1 MDPLGRQSMMTTGV
15 PTASVIP
22 AETANANPVTAGS
35 IVGLPVG
42 SLVHVNVNGNLVPV
56 RTVPAP
62 MTSVQTS
69 VNVPTYTTTSVPVQ
83 TTTSV
88 VQTAAPEGN
97 PTPTVRTLPPR
108 IVRNQLAPKYNT
120 VTLPPKVVQTRLAPI
135 LPPPTPQLSIQA
147 PPVQSYTLPPQTVP
161 TTFATQSITV
171 PPVQSVTIPNTVQSV
186 TLPPRVQSIVRA
198 PVTAPT
204 QTLSVQ
210 APLTTTT
217 TSIMPTTTTTYG
229 TASVGQN
236 IPFGTASVPMT
247 IPYGTA
253 SAPITTTTYGTA
265 SVGAPQYTTFGNS
278 TVVGNAGV
286 PIF

>member
-69 VNVPTYTTTSVPVQ
+69 VQMPTYATTSVPVQ

-108 IVRNQLAPKYNT
+108 IVRNQLATKYNT
-120 VTLPPKVVQTRLAPI
+120 VTLPPKVVQTRLSPI
-135 LPPPTPQLSIQA
+135 LPPPPPTPQLSFQA
-147 PPVQSYTLPPQTVP
+147 PPVQNVTLPPTTMP
-161 TTFATQSITV
+161 TTFSTQSITV
-171 PPVQSVTIPNTVQSV
+171 PPVQSVTIPNTLQSV
-186 TLPPRVQSIVRA
+186 TLPPRVSSVVRA
-198 PVTAPT
+198 PVTVPT

-210 APLTTTT
+210 APVTT
-217 TSIMPTTTTTYG
+217 TSILPTTTTTYG
-229 TASVGQN
+229 TASIGQN

-247 IPYGTA
+247 VPYGTA

-265 SVGAPQYTTFGNS
+265 SVGAPQYTTIGNS
-278 TVVGNAGV
+278 AMVGNPGLTV
-286 PIF
+286 L

>member
-1 MDPLGRQSMMTTGV
+1 MDPLGRQSMMNGGFSTG
-15 PTASVIP
+15 SVIP

-62 MTSVQTS
+62 MTSAQTS
-69 VNVPTYTTTSVPVQ
+69 VQVPAYTTTSVPVQ
-83 TTTSV
+83 TMTSV
-88 VQTAAPEGN
+88 IQNAPAEGN
-97 PTPTVRTLPPR
+97 PTPTVRTLPAK

-120 VTLPPKVVQTRLAPI
+120 VTLPAKVVQTRLAPI

-147 PPVQSYTLPPQTVP
+147 PPVQTVPLPPPPMP

-171 PPVQSVTIPNTVQSV
+171 PPVQSVTVPNTLQSV
-186 TLPPRVQSIVRA
+186 TLPPTVQSVVRS
-198 PVTAPT
+198 PLTAPT

-210 APLTTTT
+210 APVTTTT
-217 TSIMPTTTTTYG
+217 TSILPTTTTTYG

-247 IPYGTA
+247 LPYGTA
-253 SAPITTTTYGTA
+253 SAPITTTTYGTT
-265 SVGAPQYTTFGNS
+265 SVGVPQYTTVGNAS
-278 TVVGNAGV
+278 VVGNAGL
-286 PIF
+286 PLL

>member
-1 MDPLGRQSMMTTGV
+1 MDPLGRQSMMSAGYPTG
-15 PTASVIP
+15 SIIP
-22 AETANANPVTAGS
+22 AETANTNPVTAGS

-69 VNVPTYTTTSVPVQ
+69 VQVPTYTTTTVPVQ

-88 VQTAAPEGN
+88 VQTAPAEGN

-120 VTLPPKVVQTRLAPI
+120 VTLPAKVVQTRLAPI

-147 PPVQSYTLPPQTVP
+147 PPIQNVALPPPTIP
-161 TTFATQSITV
+161 TTFSTQSITV
-171 PPVQSVTIPNTVQSV
+171 PPVQSVTVPNALQSV
-186 TLPPRVQSIVRA
+186 TLPPRVSSVVRP
-198 PVTAPT
+198 PVTVPA

-210 APLTTTT
+210 APVAT

-229 TASVGQN
+229 TTSVGQ
-236 IPFGTASVPMT
+236 IPFGTTSVPMT
-247 IPYGTA
+247 VPYGTA
-253 SAPITTTTYGTA
+253 SAPITTTTYGTT
-265 SVGAPQYTTFGNS
+265 SVGAPQYTTVGNS
-278 TVVGNAGV
+278 AIVGNPGL
-286 PIF
+286 PML

>member
-1 MDPLGRQSMMTTGV
+1 MDPLARQSMMNAGFSTG
-15 PTASVIP
+15 SIIP

-62 MTSVQTS
+62 MANVQTS
-69 VNVPTYTTTSVPVQ
+69 VQMPAYTTTSVPVQ

-88 VQTAAPEGN
+88 IQTAAPEGN

-120 VTLPPKVVQTRLAPI
+120 VTLPAKVVQTRLAPI

-147 PPVQSYTLPPQTVP
+147 PPVQTVPLPPPPMP
-161 TTFATQSITV
+161 TTFSTQSITV
-171 PPVQSVTIPNTVQSV
+171 PPVQSVTVPNALQSV
-186 TLPPRVQSIVRA
+186 TLPPRVSSVVRP
-198 PVTAPT
+198 PVTVPA

-210 APLTTTT
+210 APITTTT
-217 TSIMPTTTTTYG
+217 TSILPTTTTTYG

-236 IPFGTASVPMT
+236 IPFGTTSVPM
-247 IPYGTA
+247 PYGTA
-253 SAPITTTTYGTA
+253 SAPITTTYGTT
-265 SVGAPQYTTFGNS
+265 SVGAPQYTTIGNS
-278 TVVGNAGV
+278 AVIGNQGL
-286 PIF
+286 PML

>member
-1 MDPLGRQSMMTTGV
+1 MDPLGRQSMMTTGL
-15 PTASVIP
+15 PTGSVIP
-22 AETANANPVTAGS
+22 AETANANPVKAGS

-42 SLVHVNVNGNLVPV
+42 SLVHVNVGGNLVPV

-62 MTSVQTS
+62 MTNIQTS
-69 VNVPTYTTTSVPVQ
+69 VQVPTYATTSVPVQ
-83 TTTSV
+83 TMTSV
-88 VQTAAPEGN
+88 VQTAPAEGN

-120 VTLPPKVVQTRLAPI
+120 VTLPAKVVQTRLAPI

-147 PPVQSYTLPPQTVP
+147 PPVQSVPLPPPPMP

-171 PPVQSVTIPNTVQSV
+171 PPVQSVTVPNTLQSV
-186 TLPPRVQSIVRA
+186 TLPPRVQSVVRA
-198 PVTAPT
+198 PLTVPT

-210 APLTTTT
+210 APITTTT

-236 IPFGTASVPMT
+236 VQFGTASVPMT
-247 IPYGTA
+247 YATA
-253 SAPITTTTYGTA
+253 SAPVTTTTYGTT
-265 SVGAPQYTTFGNS
+265 SVGVPQYTTVGNS
-278 TVVGNAGV
+278 AMAGN
-286 PIF
+286 IY

>member
-1 MDPLGRQSMMTTGV
+1 MDPLGRQSMMTSALQTG
-15 PTASVIP
+15 SIIP

-62 MTSVQTS
+62 MANVQTS
-69 VNVPTYTTTSVPVQ
+69 VQLPTYATTSVPVQ
-83 TTTSV
+83 TTTSI

-97 PTPTVRTLPPR
+97 PTPTVRTLPPK

-120 VTLPPKVVQTRLAPI
+120 VTLPAKVVQTRLAPI

-147 PPVQSYTLPPQTVP
+147 PPVQSVALPPPMP
-161 TTFATQSITV
+161 TTFSTQSIAV
-171 PPVQSVTIPNTVQSV
+171 PPVQSVTVQNPLQSV
-186 TLPPRVQSIVRA
+186 TLPPRVQSVVR
-198 PVTAPT
+198 PPLTVPT

-210 APLTTTT
+210 APVTTTT

-229 TASVGQN
+229 TTSVGAN

-247 IPYGTA
+247 VPYGTA
-253 SAPITTTTYGTA
+253 SAPITTTYGTT
-265 SVGAPQYTTFGNS
+265 SVGAPQYTTVGNS
-278 TVVGNAGV
+278 AMIGTPG
-286 PIF
+286 FTTL

>member
-1 MDPLGRQSMMTTGV
+1 MDPLGRQSLMTTGL
-15 PTASVIP
+15 TTGSIIP
-22 AETANANPVTAGS
+22 AEQANANPVTAGS

-62 MTSVQTS
+62 MTNAQTS
-69 VNVPTYTTTSVPVQ
+69 VQLPAYTTTSVPVQ

-135 LPPPTPQLSIQA
+135 LPPPTPQLSFQA
-147 PPVQSYTLPPQTVP
+147 PPVQTVALPPPTLP
-161 TTFATQSITV
+161 TTFSTQSITV
-171 PPVQSVTIPNTVQSV
+171 PPVQSVTVPNALQSV
-186 TLPPRVQSIVRA
+186 TLPTKVSSVVRP
-198 PVTAPT
+198 PVTVPT

-210 APLTTTT
+210 APVTT
-217 TSIMPTTTTTYG
+217 TSILPTTTTTYG
-229 TASVGQN
+229 TASIGQN
-236 IPFGTASVPMT
+236 IPFGTTSVPLT
-247 IPYGTA
+247 VPYGTA
-253 SAPITTTTYGTA
+253 SAPITTTYGTA
-265 SVGAPQYTTFGNS
+265 SVGAPQYTTTIGKPGF
-278 TVVGNAGV
+278 
-286 PIF
+286 PML

>member
-1 MDPLGRQSMMTTGV
+1 MDPLGRQSMMTAGYTTG
-15 PTASVIP
+15 SIIP

-62 MTSVQTS
+62 MANVQTS
-69 VNVPTYTTTSVPVQ
+69 IKVPTYATTSVPVQ
-83 TTTSV
+83 ATTSI

-97 PTPTVRTLPPR
+97 PTPTVRTLPPK

-120 VTLPPKVVQTRLAPI
+120 VTLPAKVVQTRLAPI

-147 PPVQSYTLPPQTVP
+147 PPVQNITLPPPTMP
-161 TTFATQSITV
+161 TTFSTQSINV
-171 PPVQSVTIPNTVQSV
+171 PPIQSVTVPNTLQSV
-186 TLPPRVQSIVRA
+186 TLPPRVSSVVRP
-198 PVTAPT
+198 PVTVPT

-210 APLTTTT
+210 APITT
-217 TSIMPTTTTTYG
+217 TSVMPTTTTTYG
-229 TASVGQN
+229 TASIGQN

-265 SVGAPQYTTFGNS
+265 SVGAPQYTTVGNS
-278 TVVGNAGV
+278 AIIGNPGI
-286 PIF
+286 PML